1 MILYKEEET
10 STDYKII
17 QITRH
22 RFFEL
27 DFGFFLKKKEKKKK
41 RKRWLLLYF
50 FDLVKQPNVQIT
62 ITNNHC
68 L

>member
-41 RKRWLLLYF
+41 KEAMTPPLFFRPRQTTKRS
-50 FDLVKQPNVQIT
+50 
-62 ITNNHC
+62 NNDNK
-68 L
+68 